1 DSRRAQ
7 HLVERQEG
15 SVAVMDEKGW
25 LTGVLADQQEEISSL
40 LLHPAGFWMR
50 SATGELH
57 SARAQ
62 MDEEQRV
69 IGDQPGT
76 GPDFLGEEISRPGNL
91 QMRLNKLL
99 PGQSIPMWTRWN

>member
-1 DSRRAQ
+1 
-7 HLVERQEG
+7 
-15 SVAVMDEKGW
+15 MDETGW
-25 LTGVLADQQEEISSL
+25 LTDVLADQQGEIPSL
-40 LLHPAGFWMR
+40 LLHPAGFWLR

-57 SARAQ
+57 TTRAQ

-76 GPDFLGEEISRPGNL
+76 GPDLFAEEISRPGNL

-99 PGQSIPMWTRWN
+99 PRQSLPMWTGRNSMFLHQVADAGRR